1 MNSQIKEL
9 LERIRQLEDQIEQEV
24 ERRRAELHA
33 DFKNKR
39 IRFEQEVRAQQARF
53 KMGLVKYVF
62 HSKIR
67 HLLSAPFIYSMIFP
81 LLLLDVCVTTYQ
93 WICFPLYKIPRVKRN
108 VYFIYDRKHLA
119 YLNLIEKINCAYCS
133 YGNGLAAYTK
143 EITARTEQYWC
154 PIKHAR
160 RVLQA
165 HSYYNGFVDYGD
177 AEAYRKELQNLRD
190 ELSRLDDDLHH
201 DTSDEPNDTN
211 KRTNKDDNSI

>member
-24 ERRRAELHA
+24 QRRRTELHA

-39 IRFEQEVRAQQARF
+39 IRFEQEVKAQQRRF
-53 KMGLVKYVF
+53 KLGLVKYVF
-62 HSKIR
+62 QAKIR

-81 LLLLDVCVTTYQ
+81 LLLLDISVSLYQ
-93 WICFPLYKIPRVKRN
+93 WICFPLYKIPRVKRGD
-108 VYFIYDRKHLA
+108 YFLFDRNHLA
-119 YLNLIEKINCAYCS
+119 YLNLVEKINCAYCS

-177 AEAYRKELQNLRD
+177 AETYRQELQNLRD
-190 ELSRLDDDLHH
+190 ELSHLDQELDDEALKAQD
-201 DTSDEPNDTN
+201 DTGSSAKKDENEH
-211 KRTNKDDNSI
+211 